1 MGNYEGYSKPTGA
14 MGDRMSAMK
23 SAFQVIKL
31 SLTIYSVSLKLSL
44 FLINYFCT
52 SRSPSLI
59 VVYFSVSV

>member
-44 FLINYFCT
+44 FLI
-52 SRSPSLI
+52 I
-59 VVYFSVSV
+59 SVQLEVPL